1 MSTVA
6 VGDVHGNLE
15 ALEDLIDRL
24 LPLMRHD
31 DTLVFL
37 GDLIDR
43 GPDSRGVVER
53 LVRLRNDASFET
65 VFLLGNHELWMLDSL
80 RDSTKHHWALSCSA
94 FATIASYAPSVA
106 DDLRGRFGE
115 VGPRLFEEKIAMP
128 YERFFDRLPKSH
140 LALFEGMRYFHE
152 SADVTCVHGGVRL
165 DGTPPAKDDG
175 GLLVWGHPDFPKE
188 YRGEARVCYGHHD
201 DGIEDPDRWPHPR
214 VLNGRTFGIDTIS
227 HGVLTA
233 MRFPDLRVLQS
244 ARCGVERSDHP
255 R

>member
-15 ALEDLIDRL
+15 ALDDLIDRL
-24 LPLMRHD
+24 LPLMRGD

-65 VFLLGNHELWMLDSL
+65 VVLLGNHELWMLDSL

-128 YERFFDRLPKSH
+128 YERFFDR
-140 LALFEGMRYFHE
+140 
-152 SADVTCVHGGVRL
+152 
-165 DGTPPAKDDG
+165 
-175 GLLVWGHPDFPKE
+175 LLVWGHPDFPKE

-244 ARCGVERSDHP
+244 ARYGVERSDHP